1 MHAGPLTWDE
11 KMTPA
16 RWIDLEDDRRPTLWI
31 SPTVSEARKG
41 PVSAIAVGAYD
52 LESGLASGALSMTFN
67 VAIGGQPAGTNF
79 AAGINPGNGQPVSVP
94 LPAAV
99 NRAAIK
105 AVVTASIKDAA
116 GNVAQVVRTFQ

>member
-16 RWIDLEDDRRPTLWI
+16 RWIDLEDDLRPTLWI

-79 AAGINPGNGQPVSVP
+79 AAGINPGNGS
-94 LPAAV
+94 
-99 NRAAIK
+99 R
-105 AVVTASIKDAA
+105 
-116 GNVAQVVRTFQ
+116 